1 MRQPDGFIEVI
12 EVGEIFFDVLRA
24 LIASIQSILSSLLQV
39 SSYLKSYLSADVTTT
54 NRSLYKS

>member
-1 MRQPDGFIEVI
+1 MRQPDGFMEVI
-12 EVGEIFFDVLRA
+12 EVGEIFLDVLRA

-39 SSYLKSYLSADVTTT
+39 SSYLKSYLSADVITT